1 MELVFVFAVVF
12 LQILFVNLFEVVQVV
27 GAFGIDTFVEDK
39 VFAVLFGNQR
49 MVAVGTAQLQ
59 GRKTA
64 VLWGEP
70 GTTYFA
76 EYLSFGTIVFVEV
89 WHRRITARTGAV
101 FGDIAFRAAVYGL
114 DLLSIAFLDIVDEF
128 LVSPALTEVS
138 DKWQFICL
146 EFLVFGGMGVIM
158 CPLPEGDISTDKV
171 YQPAKGSRCPGM
183 AV

>member
-1 MELVFVFAVVF
+1 MQGEAQGHHMGVELAELQGGSLFGKRVQVHLEKIYGELAVDVVELVFVFAVVF

-27 GAFGIDTFVEDK
+27 GALGIDTFVEDK

-49 MVAVGTAQLQ
+49 MVAVGTAQLH

-70 GTTYFA
+70 GITYFA

-89 WHRRITARTGAV
+89 WHRRITAWTGAV
-101 FGDIAFRAAVYGL
+101 FGDIAFRTAVYGL
-114 DLLSIAFLDIVDEF
+114 DLLPIAFLDIGDEL

-138 DKWQFICL
+138 DKW
-146 EFLVFGGMGVIM
+146 
-158 CPLPEGDISTDKV
+158 
-171 YQPAKGSRCPGM
+171 
-183 AV
+183 